1 VPRILLV
8 EDDWDVR
15 LLWEHTLL
23 EAAYD
28 VDTAWSVESGRDFLN
43 HGHYDLIIAD
53 GRLRDGIGLAVVD
66 QAREMGIPALIVTG
80 YAFTLDGLAAGS
92 PRYDVLLK
100 PVRPAELLKAVAE
113 ALDFAPRQ

>member
-1 VPRILLV
+1 
-8 EDDWDVR
+8 
-15 LLWEHTLL
+15 
-23 EAAYD
+23 
-28 VDTAWSVESGRDFLN
+28 
-43 HGHYDLIIAD
+43 
-53 GRLRDGIGLAVVD
+53 
-66 QAREMGIPALIVTG
+66 MGIPALIVTG